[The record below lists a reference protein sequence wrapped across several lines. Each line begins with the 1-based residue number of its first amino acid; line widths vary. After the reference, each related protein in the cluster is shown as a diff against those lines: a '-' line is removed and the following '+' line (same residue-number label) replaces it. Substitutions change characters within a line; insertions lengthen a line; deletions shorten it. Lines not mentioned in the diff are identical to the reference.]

1 MKVLVMGGTQFNGRA
16 LVAELV
22 RAGHDVSICN
32 RGRTPAELPEGVS
45 RLIADRTDHQS
56 LRDAL
61 GGTDWDCVYDL
72 TAYHPPDIEIM
83 LELLD
88 GRTGHYVFAS
98 STVIYAASDVLPV
111 AEDGG
116 DERGPDQNEYGLH
129 KLLCEDLLLAA
140 HAERRFPATTVA
152 FSMVFGPHNTLY
164 DREQRMF
171 ARLLAGRPVLIPG
184 DGTTLLQLGHVDDQA
199 RALEQMMGRPV
210 TFGRRYNLTGR
221 QAVTRNGYVDLAEH
235 STGCRAQRVTIPAE
249 TMERL
254 WTGELQVGSGDAS
267 LGMDIRPSAGSE
279 RSARNPRADMLR
291 RRFQVAQLVQ
301 HLAPNIWWW
310 NRSTVFS
317 IDRLRSDIGWEP
329 RHDLVSMFEHTYG
342 WYQRSG
348 RAEADA
354 SRFDWSFEDA
364 LLSELR

>member
-1 MKVLVMGGTQFNGRA
+1 MRVLVMGGTQFNGRA
-16 LVAELV
+16 LVSELV
-22 RAGHDVSICN
+22 RAGHDVTVCN
-32 RGRTPAELPEGVS
+32 RGRTPTELPAGVR
-45 RLIADRTDHQS
+45 RLIGDRTDPQS

-61 GGTDWDCVYDL
+61 GGTEWDCVHDL
-72 TAYHPPDIEIM
+72 TAYHPPDVEIM

-111 AEDGG
+111 GEDDG
-116 DERGPDQNEYGLH
+116 DERGADQNEYGLQ
-129 KLLCEDLLLAA
+129 KLLCEDLLRAA
-140 HAERRFPATTVA
+140 HAERGFPATTVV

-171 ARLLAGRPVLIPG
+171 ARLLSGRPVLVPG

-199 RALEQMMGRPV
+199 RALEQMMGKPV

-221 QAVTRNGYVDLAEH
+221 YAVTRNGYIDLAEQA
-235 STGCRAQRVTIPAE
+235 TGRSAQRLTIPAE

-254 WTGELQVGSGDAS
+254 WTGELRVGSGA
-267 LGMDIRPSAGSE
+267 LRIGMDLRSSTGSD
-279 RSARNPRADMLR
+279 RWARNPRAEMLR

-301 HLAPNIWWW
+301 HLAPHIWWW

-317 IDRLRSDIGWEP
+317 IDRLRAEVGWEP
-329 RHDLVSMFEHTYG
+329 RHDPASMFEHTFE

-348 RAEADA
+348 RAEADP
-354 SRFDWSFEDA
+354 SRFDWSLEDA
-364 LLSELR
+364 LLHELR

>member
-1 MKVLVMGGTQFNGRA
+1 MRVLVMGGTQFNGRA
-16 LVAELV
+16 LVNELV
-22 RAGHDVSICN
+22 RAGHEVTVCN
-32 RGRTPAELPEGVS
+32 RGRTPAVLPAGVR
-45 RLIADRTDHQS
+45 RLTADRTDHQS

-61 GGTDWDCVYDL
+61 GGTDWDCVHDL
-72 TAYHPPDIEIM
+72 TAYHPPDVEMM

-98 STVIYAASDVLPV
+98 STVIYAASNVLPV
-111 AEDGG
+111 AEDDG

-129 KLLCEDLLLAA
+129 KLLCEDLLRAA
-140 HAERRFPATTVA
+140 HAERGFPATTVV
-152 FSMVFGPHNTLY
+152 FSMVFGPHNTLH

-171 ARLLAGRPVLIPG
+171 ARVLSDRPVLVPG

-199 RALEQMMGRPV
+199 RALEQMMGKPV

-221 QAVTRNGYVDLAEH
+221 QSVTRNGYVDLAE
-235 STGCRAQRVTIPAE
+235 RVVGRPAHRVPIPAG

-254 WTGELQVGSGDAS
+254 WTGELRVGSGAMS
-267 LGMDIRPSAGSE
+267 LGMDIRSSAGSE
-279 RSARNPRADMLR
+279 RVARNPRADMLR
-291 RRFQVAQLVQ
+291 RRLQVAQLVQ

-310 NRSTVFS
+310 NRSIVFS
-317 IDRLRSDIGWEP
+317 VDRLRSDIGWEP
-329 RHDLVSMFEHTYG
+329 SHDLTSMFEHTFD

-354 SRFDWSFEDA
+354 TRFDWTFEDA
-364 LLSELR
+364 LLHEIG

>member
-1 MKVLVMGGTQFNGRA
+1 MRVLVMGGTQFNGRA
-16 LVAELV
+16 LVHELV
-22 RAGHDVSICN
+22 RAGHDVTVCN
-32 RGRTPAELPEGVS
+32 RGRTPAELPAGVR
-45 RLIADRTDHQS
+45 RLIGDRTDHQS
-56 LRDAL
+56 LRDVL

-72 TAYHPPDIEIM
+72 TAYHPPDVEIM
-83 LELLD
+83 LELIE

-111 AEDGG
+111 GEEDGE
-116 DERGPDQNEYGLH
+116 ERGPDQNEYGLH
-129 KLLCEDLLLAA
+129 KLLCQDLLRAA
-140 HAERRFPATTVA
+140 HAERGFPATTVA

-171 ARLLAGRPVLIPG
+171 ARLLSGRPALVPG

-199 RALEQMMGRPV
+199 RALEQMMGKPV

-221 QAVTRNGYVDLAEH
+221 HAVTRNGYIDVAEQAAGH
-235 STGCRAQRVTIPAE
+235 SARRVTIPAE

-254 WTGELQVGSGDAS
+254 WTGELRVGSGAPS
-267 LGMDIRPSAGSE
+267 LGMDIRPSAGSD
-279 RSARNPRADMLR
+279 RSARNPRTETLR
-291 RRFQVAQLVQ
+291 RRIQVAQLVP

-310 NRSTVFS
+310 NRSPVFS

-329 RHDLVSMFEHTYG
+329 RHDPASMFEHTFE

-354 SRFDWSFEDA
+354 TRFDWSFEDA
-364 LLSELR
+364 LLQELG